1 MGVIDFQ
8 KPVSQRVGR
17 RLWAHTASMAA
28 VITSQRHLR
37 GPEWTH
43 DEQAVRKMHQHRTG
57 PWLSSVR
64 MDVYQP
70 KNHGLL

>member
-43 DEQAVRKMHQHRTG
+43 DEQDAPAPDRT
-57 PWLSSVR
+57 R
-64 MDVYQP
+64 A
-70 KNHGLL
+70 K